1 MLRGLLSSWAD
12 EPMRTASD
20 LLEVFRLAAIE
31 KGDFAE
37 PPERDQE
44 LHARMRSALRE
55 LQGLGASGH
64 AALRQMLLDIS
75 PHVRCWAAAEL
86 LSRGDVEAR
95 QTLEKLAAT
104 PGLLGFTASK
114 TLEEYDGGRLR
125 SPFG

>member
-1 MLRGLLSSWAD
+1 M
-12 EPMRTASD
+12 
-20 LLEVFRLAAIE
+20 AAIE

-44 LHARMRSALRE
+44 LHARMRSAVRE
-55 LQGLGASGH
+55 LQELGATGH

-86 LSRGDVEAR
+86 LSRGDVEER
-95 QTLEKLAAT
+95 LAAT

-114 TLEEYDGGRLR
+114 TIEEYDGGRLR